1 MTGSAKQSSEW
12 IQRLLDYLVASLLAM
27 TRKHLRGVLEPLQ
40 RLDDPGLPRHGRLT
54 LFFFFLDDFFRRVR
68 DEFLVGKFGVDA
80 LDVGLGPRQFLVE
93 PRPLCRKIDQ
103 DPLRQRCD
111 L

>member
-12 IQRLLDYLVASLLAM
+12 IQRLLDCLVASLLAM

-54 LFFFFLDDFFRRVR
+54 LFFFFLADFFRPLGA
-68 DEFLVGKFGVDA
+68 EFFFGKFGVAA
-80 LDVGLGPRQFLVE
+80 LVVGLGPRQSFFE
-93 PRPLCRKIDQ
+93 PRLLRRK
-103 DPLRQRCD
+103 
-111 L
+111 